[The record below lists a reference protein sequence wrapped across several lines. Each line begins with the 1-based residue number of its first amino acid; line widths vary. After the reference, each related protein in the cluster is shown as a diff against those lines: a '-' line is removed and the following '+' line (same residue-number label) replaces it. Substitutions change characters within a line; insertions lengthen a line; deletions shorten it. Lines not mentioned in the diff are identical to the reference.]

1 MTYEIDKQP
10 NSDETICE
18 NCEMIVDQTDIIKT
32 IDGKSGCAECVSQ
45 CDWCGNHYLN
55 EDMYDNP
62 YLGYVC
68 KACQNAEDYLNA
80 NEAEITKD
88 ALRCLFDSTTN
99 KRVENL
105 VIGLAIRKGYN
116 FLAAEMK
123 SDLK

>member
-1 MTYEIDKQP
+1 MIYDIDPTP
-10 NSDETICE
+10 NSDQQFCE
-18 NCEMIVDQTDIIKT
+18 NCECIVDEKDIRET
-32 IDGKSGCAECVSQ
+32 VEGGKGCVNCVSK
-45 CDWCGNHYLN
+45 CEWCGNFYFN
-55 EDMYDNP
+55 EDMFDNP

-80 NEAEITKD
+80 SEAEITKD

-99 KRVENL
+99 KRVESL

>member
-1 MTYEIDKQP
+1 MYEIDKQP
-10 NSDETICE
+10 NSDQQFCE
-18 NCEMIVDQTDIIKT
+18 NCECVIDELDILET
-32 IDGKSGCAECVSQ
+32 INGKSGCSGCVSR
-45 CDWCGNHYLN
+45 CIWCGNHYLN
-55 EDMYDNP
+55 EDMFDNP

-80 NEAEITKD
+80 SEAEITKD